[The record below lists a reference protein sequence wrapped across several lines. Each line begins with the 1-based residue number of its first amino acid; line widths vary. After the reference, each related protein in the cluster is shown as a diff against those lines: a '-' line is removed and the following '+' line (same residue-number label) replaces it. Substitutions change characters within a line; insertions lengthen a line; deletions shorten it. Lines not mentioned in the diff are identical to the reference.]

1 MGDQR
6 SYGVGDALVVEAE
19 VLRADEVDEA
29 ALGGG
34 LDVRVGPSHAA
45 RQLRDG
51 VLDVGARVGGEHEA
65 ADEALA
71 ALEVFSFTSLT
82 SLRSVGKLRYSLPD
96 TVFAVARFS

>member
-1 MGDQR
+1 M
-6 SYGVGDALVVEAE
+6 EAE

-71 ALEVFSFTSLT
+71 ALEE
-82 SLRSVGKLRYSLPD
+82 LRVGRGLLLGCADDDGREVL
-96 TVFAVARFS
+96 VRGHLVARVRDA